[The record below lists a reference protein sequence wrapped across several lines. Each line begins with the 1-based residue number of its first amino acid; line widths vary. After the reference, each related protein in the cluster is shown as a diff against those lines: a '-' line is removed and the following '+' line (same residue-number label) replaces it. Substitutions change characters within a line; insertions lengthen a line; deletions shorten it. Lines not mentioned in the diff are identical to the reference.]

1 MREYRLGRLPSDHN
15 DKVRR
20 LQLADY
26 YALPTV
32 PPSTN
37 WRSKAAAS
45 LNTVLGND
53 QHGDCVVC
61 AGAHI
66 EGVTSA
72 NSEKAERVYTTKEI
86 VDIYYKLT
94 GGADNGLNMLHFLK
108 YWQKTGIL
116 GHKCGAYLSIPN
128 DMNTIKSCIAIFG
141 TVFAAFAP
149 VPQDWM
155 ENPIWNRP
163 SRGAGGHA
171 IAFVDYD
178 ESYLYVSTWG
188 EIRKATALAL
198 PIFDEVYVVLDPDWI
213 KNAPNGF
220 DTASLIKDFNSLGG
234 NEPVPP
240 VVDPVEPPPEPPKP
254 EPVPIDTNWLKLILD
269 IIKAILEVFKK

>member
-1 MREYRLGRLPSDHN
+1 MRNYRLGRLPSEHN

-26 YALPTV
+26 YSLPVV

-37 WRSKAAAS
+37 WRAKATAS
-45 LNTVLGND
+45 LKTSLGND
-53 QHGDCVVC
+53 QYGDCTVC
-61 AGAHI
+61 AAAHI
-66 EGVTSA
+66 EGVVSA
-72 NSEKAERVYTTKEI
+72 NSEVLERVYTTQDI
-86 VDIYYKLT
+86 VDLYFRLT
-94 GGADNGLNMLHFLK
+94 GGFDNGLNMLSFLK

-141 TVFAAFAP
+141 SVYAGFSP

-155 ENPIWNRP
+155 ENPIWNKP
-163 SRGAGGHA
+163 SRGSGGHA

-178 ESYLYVSTWG
+178 ASYLYVSTWG

-198 PIFDEVYVVLDPDWI
+198 PIFDELYVVLDPSWI

-220 DTASLIKDFNSLGG
+220 DTAALIKDFNSLGG
-234 NEPVPP
+234 NEPVP
-240 VVDPVEPPPEPPKP
+240 VIPPPEPPLP
-254 EPVPIDTNWLKLILD
+254 EPVPITGNWLDLILSVFR
-269 IIKAILEVFKK
+269 AFLEVFKK